1 MARIQRITA
10 LANQAFELVNTDGEK
25 LCTRPTKANPAQGL
39 DYIVDEMR
47 PGSIKYKSQSED
59 GLHSF
64 TRPIKVNGGQE
75 FQKDWTLTPTELV
88 REIRRC
94 IKDREDVP
102 QALAQALQ
110 ATACN
115 ARWNPP
121 PPRAS

>member
-1 MARIQRITA
+1 MARTQRISA

-47 PGSIKYKSQSED
+47 PGSIKYKGQSED
-59 GLHSF
+59 GLHNF
-64 TRPIKVNGGQE
+64 NRTIKVNGNPE
-75 FQKDWTLTPTELV
+75 LQKDWTLTPTELV

-94 IKDREDVP
+94 IKADENVP
-102 QALAQALQ
+102 CALAQALNS
-110 ATACN
+110 TACN
-115 ARWNPP
+115 ARWSPP